1 MYRAL
6 WALLRPYRFVLI
18 FAVILQAIAGISS
31 LIPWVQLA
39 KSPYPLLNKGTL
51 GSLLHLLAES
61 YGSFAKHL
69 PYT

>member
-31 LIPWVQLA
+31 LIPWVAISQIAL
-39 KSPYPLLNKGTL
+39 SC
-51 GSLLHLLAES
+51 
-61 YGSFAKHL
+61 
-69 PYT
+69 